1 MTPGRADAVLSGRR
15 LALAL
20 VAIGLLAFVFPPFA
34 ARQIQ
39 TRRVARAT
47 AQVEE
52 TARAAAR
59 AGMTGLLANPTL
71 SDIGVL
77 SGPGDSPT
85 RADDRAWDAA
95 RHAALL
101 SYLELIPPPGPDPW
115 LRALQVNIGAA
126 RTGSRIVVLSAGPD
140 GIIETPFASPG
151 TVAAVGDDILAPL
164 P

>member
-20 VAIGLLAFVFPPFA
+20 VTIGLLAFVFPPLA
-34 ARQIQ
+34 ARQVQ

-47 AQVEE
+47 AQVED

-59 AGMTGLLANPTL
+59 AGVAGLLTNPSL
-71 SDIGVL
+71 NDIGVL
-77 SGPGDSPT
+77 SGPGDPPA
-85 RADDRAWDAA
+85 RADDGAWDAA
-95 RHAALL
+95 RHAALP
-101 SYLELIPPPGPDPW
+101 SYLELNPPPIPDPW

-126 RTGSRIVVLSAGPD
+126 RTGGRIVVLSAGPN
-140 GIIETPFASPG
+140 GIIETPFAAPG
-151 TVAAVGDDILAPL
+151 PGALGDDILAPL

>member
-20 VAIGLLAFVFPPFA
+20 VAIGLLAFVFPPLA
-34 ARQIQ
+34 ARQVQ
-39 TRRVARAT
+39 ARRVARAI
-47 AQVEE
+47 AQVED

-59 AGMTGLLANPTL
+59 AGVTDLLANPAL
-71 SDIGVL
+71 HDIGVL
-77 SGPGDSPT
+77 SGPGDPPT
-85 RADDRAWDAA
+85 GADDGAWEAA
-95 RHAALL
+95 RHGALP
-101 SYLELIPPPGPDPW
+101 SYLELNPPPDPDPW

-126 RTGSRIVVLSAGPD
+126 RTGGRVVVISAGPN

-151 TVAAVGDDILAPL
+151 LAARGDDILAPL